1 VAVAAFTTNSLR
13 TRKKPEAAN
22 VDMQIDSNRIRTERE
37 QRAWSQEHL
46 AEVAGL
52 SLRTIQRVET
62 TGSTSFETARALAA
76 VLELDLS
83 ALRAPEAV
91 PQEGAPKRRSIVRG
105 LRYLGVAA
113 SLVIALGAFFVR
125 DAVAGDISLDVT
137 LELNAE
143 KLGEH
148 NLVANEGKSAEIRH
162 EGKLR
167 LFVNPI
173 VTSDGSILLS
183 MRVEE
188 PSGSKWVEVGEPR
201 IMVVNGTQGQVKVT
215 SPRGN
220 VYRIAITPRRR

>member
-1 VAVAAFTTNSLR
+1 MANSLR
-13 TRKKPEAAN
+13 THTQPEAAN

-62 TGSTSFETARALAA
+62 TGSASFESAKSLAA
-76 VLELDLS
+76 VFELDVA
-83 ALRAPEAV
+83 ALRAPEVA
-91 PQEGAPKRRSIVRG
+91 APEVAPLRRSVVSG
-105 LRYLGVAA
+105 LRYLAVAA
-113 SLVIALGAFFVR
+113 SLMVALGAFFMR
-125 DAVAGDISLDVT
+125 DAVAGDVALDVV

-148 NLVANEGKSAEIRH
+148 KLVTNEGKSAEIRL
-162 EGKLR
+162 EGQVR

-201 IMVVNGTQGQVKVT
+201 IMVLNGNQGEVKVT
-215 SPRGN
+215 SPKGN
-220 VYRIAITPRRR
+220 VYRIAIRPRRM